1 MDVLRSV
8 IAFSMP
14 IAWMCLFLNRPEHR
28 RRPQW
33 IALCLLLI
41 STVMSV
47 MTFRIDP
54 FRNAPYLLRILVS
67 PLLHADYL
75 HICLN
80 VFGGFLVL
88 NRLEEAVGRRRL
100 VIVIALAVATHV
112 SFISIVFAMS
122 RAPLEVLGLSW
133 TVFTAL
139 GYLVML
145 RFSTYKMAQK
155 ISVVAVLI
163 LMMLIEVTTQTIVV
177 HCLALLF
184 GAALCRF
191 KWSSLAV

>member
-1 MDVLRSV
+1 MDVIRSV

-47 MTFRIDP
+47 MTFRFDP
-54 FRNAPYLLRILVS
+54 FRNAPSLLRILVS
-67 PLLHADYL
+67 PFLHADYL
-75 HICLN
+75 HLCLN

-88 NRLEEAVGRRRL
+88 NRLEEVVGSRRL
-100 VIVIALAVATHV
+100 LIVIVLALTTHV
-112 SFISIVFAMS
+112 SLISILFAMS

-145 RFSTYKMAQK
+145 RFSTYKIAQK
-155 ISVVAVLI
+155 ISIVVVLI
-163 LMMLIEVTTQTIVV
+163 LMMLIEVSTQTIVV
-177 HCLALLF
+177 HCLAVLF
-184 GAALCRF
+184 GAALSRF
-191 KWSSLAV
+191 KWRSLAV